1 MRSGIGKSDG
11 ASKLVTLSLRH
22 LRYFIAAAESGQ
34 LSRAAIELNVSQSTI
49 TAAIQHL
56 ESQLG
61 AALFSRHPQG
71 VALTLEGSSFL
82 RHARNII
89 ASVNDALRV
98 DLAQRVK
105 VEGNVRVGVTYT
117 VAGYFLAQHLARFG
131 YTHPG
136 VRLRLQE
143 SQRPT
148 IEADLV
154 AGRLDIAVILTS
166 NIQDRTGLQFETLIR
181 SKRRL
186 WLPNDHALTR
196 STKIRLSAIA
206 KEPYV
211 MLTVD
216 EAEDTAQRYWE
227 RTPYRP
233 KVTFR
238 TSSVEAVRS
247 MVANGGGVTILSDM
261 VYRPWSLEGQR
272 IETRD
277 VDDAVPSMDVGLAW
291 SRIAELSPGA
301 KAFREFMSLTF
312 GGGSGLVHPLHLRL

>member
-1 MRSGIGKSDG
+1 
-11 ASKLVTLSLRH
+11 VTLSLRH

-34 LSRAAIELNVSQSTI
+34 VSRAAIELSVSQSTI

-61 AALFSRHPQG
+61 AALFDRHPQG

-82 RHARNII
+82 QHARNII

-98 DLAQRVK
+98 DLAQKVK
-105 VEGNVRVGVTYT
+105 VEGSVRLGVTYT
-117 VAGYFLAQHLARFG
+117 VAGYFLPQHLARFG
-131 YTHPG
+131 RTYPR
-136 VRLRLQE
+136 VNLKLRE
-143 SQRPT
+143 AQRT
-148 IEADLV
+148 AIEADL
-154 AGRLDIAVILTS
+154 ATGRLDIAVLLTS
-166 NIQDRTGLQFETLIR
+166 NIQNRSGLSYETLIR

-186 WLPNDHALTR
+186 WLPNDHPLMK
-196 STKIRLSAIA
+196 SPEIRLAAIA

-216 EAEDTAQRYWE
+216 EAAATAQRYWE
-227 RTPYRP
+227 GTPYRP
-233 KVTFR
+233 RVIFR

-291 SRIAELSPGA
+291 GRGAELGPA
-301 KAFREFMSLTF
+301 ARAFREFMSLTF
-312 GGGSGLVHPLHLRL
+312 GGAASSHAPTLHA

>member
-1 MRSGIGKSDG
+1 
-11 ASKLVTLSLRH
+11 VTLSLRH
-22 LRYFIAAAESGQ
+22 LRYFIATAESGQ
-34 LSRAAIELNVSQSTI
+34 VSRAAVELSVSQSTV

-56 ESQLG
+56 ETLLG

-82 RHARNII
+82 QHARNII
-89 ASVNDALRV
+89 ASVDDALRV
-98 DLAQRVK
+98 DLAHNAK
-105 VEGNVRVGVTYT
+105 VEGIVRVGVTYT
-117 VAGYFLAQHLARFG
+117 VAGYFLPQHLARFG
-131 YTHPG
+131 RAYPR
-136 VRLRLQE
+136 VRLKLRE
-143 SQRPT
+143 AQRT
-148 IEADLV
+148 AIEADLA

-166 NIQDRTGLQFETLIR
+166 NIENRSALQFETLIR

-186 WLPNDHALTR
+186 WLPNDHPLMQ
-196 STKIRLSAIA
+196 SQEIRLSEIA

-216 EAEDTAQRYWE
+216 EAAETAHRYWE
-227 RTPYRP
+227 RTRYRP
-233 KVTFR
+233 NVIFR

-277 VDDAVPSMDVGLAW
+277 VDDIIPSMDVGLAW
-291 SRIAELSPGA
+291 GCGAELSPPA
-301 KAFREFMSLTF
+301 KAFRGFMSFIF
-312 GGGSGLVHPLHLRL
+312 GGGPGLSQPSPQHS

>member
-1 MRSGIGKSDG
+1 MRSGIEISD
-11 ASKLVTLSLRH
+11 SLDPMTLSLRH

-34 LSRAAIELNVSQSTI
+34 VSRAAVELSVSQSTI

-61 AALFSRHPQG
+61 AALFSRHPHG

-82 RHARNII
+82 QHARNII

-98 DLAQRVK
+98 DLAQKVK
-105 VEGNVRVGVTYT
+105 VEGSVRVGVTYT
-117 VAGYFLAQHLARFG
+117 VAGYFLPQHLARFG
-131 YTHPG
+131 RTHPG
-136 VRLRLQE
+136 VRLKLRE
-143 SQRPT
+143 AQRSA
-148 IEADLV
+148 IEADLA

-166 NIQDRTGLQFETLIR
+166 NIHDRAGLQFETLIR

-186 WLPNDHALTR
+186 WLPNDHPLMQ
-196 STKIRLSAIA
+196 STEIRLAA
-206 KEPYV
+206 VANEPYV

-216 EAEDTAQRYWE
+216 EAADTAQRYWE

-233 KVTFR
+233 KVVFR

-277 VDDAVPSMDVGLAW
+277 IDDSVPSMDVGLAW
-291 SRIAELSPGA
+291 GRGAELSPPA
-301 KAFREFMSLTF
+301 KAFREFMGLTF
-312 GGGSGLVHPLHLRL
+312 GGGSGPGHPTPLHS